1 MLVLKN
7 LVIGTKKKFNW
18 QHLTRKYDEQT
29 KKYYVVCG
37 KGFMQTTHCCVN
49 ENPELL

>member
-37 KGFMQTTHCCVN
+37 KRFYAN
-49 ENPELL
+49 NSLLCK